1 MGKTLTKP
9 IVFVV
14 TLLLLVL
21 PVLVACNGGDDDN
34 EPTDAPTQTTAP
46 ATEPA
51 EEITIT
57 IGVIS
62 DVTGMAAQAYV
73 LIDLAVADIVRYY
86 NEENIIPGIK
96 LDVITYD
103 GQFDPAK
110 DIPGYEWLKERGAD
124 VIFSAVESTPIVLK
138 PRVERDEIV
147 MFTGSAQKEGLEPP
161 GWIFATAQPQEESF
175 YTFLK
180 WIAENDW
187 DYQTKGPAKIGLTNW
202 NVPLDVMI
210 AGAIERYTKEHPDQ
224 FEWVGSYFT
233 DFSFTWGPE
242 IEALKD
248 CDYLVPPTV
257 IMSNFARDYR
267 HAGHTAKFIGYDAHL
282 AYFGNVAD
290 ANVWDQVDDALFY
303 RGAKYWNED
312 GPIINLAKD
321 LLHKYHPD
329 QADSVI
335 RDGIGYTALA
345 TAYQM
350 LEIIANTIETVGAEN
365 FNSQALYETAE
376 RYSLSLDGL
385 DDYANFSPTKRTSF
399 NYIAIYEMDAEAEDI
414 FRLEPGVWHRIVTEP

>member
-1 MGKTLTKP
+1 MGNTVLKP
-9 IVFVV
+9 IVFVAILL
-14 TLLLLVL
+14 TLVSLVL
-21 PVLVACNGGDDDN
+21 AACSGGDDGT
-34 EPTDAPTQTTAP
+34 EPIDTPTQTTVP
-46 ATEPA
+46 NIEPV
-51 EEITIT
+51 EETTIT

-62 DVTGMAAQAYV
+62 DITGIAAQAYV
-73 LIDLAVADIVRYY
+73 LIDLAIADIARYY

-110 DIPGYEWLKERGAD
+110 DIPAYEWLKERGAD
-124 VIFSAVESTPIVLK
+124 IIFSAIESSPIVLK
-138 PRVERDEIV
+138 PRVEKDEIV

-161 GWIFATAQPQEESF
+161 GWVFATAQPQEESF

-187 DYQTKGPAKIGLTNW
+187 DYQTKGPAKIGVTNW

-210 AGAIERYTKEHPDQ
+210 AGAIERYANEHPDQ
-224 FEWVGSYFT
+224 FEWVGGYFN
-233 DFSFTWGPE
+233 DVLFTWGPE
-242 IEALKD
+242 VEALKE
-248 CDYLVPPTV
+248 CDYVVPPTV
-257 IMSNFARDYR
+257 IMSNFAREYR
-267 HAGHTAKFIGYDAHL
+267 QAGYTAKFIGYDAHL

-312 GPIINLAKD
+312 GPIINMAKD

-350 LEIIANTIETVGAEN
+350 LEIIADMVETVGIQN
-365 FNSQALYETAE
+365 FNSQALYEAAE
-376 RYSLSLDGL
+376 RYSLSLDGIE
-385 DDYANFSPTKRTSF
+385 DYADFSPTKRTSL
-399 NYIAIYEMDAEAEDI
+399 NYIAIYELDAEKEDV
-414 FRLEPGVWHRIVTEP
+414 FRLEPDVWHRIIEKP